1 MILTCSAFPRKI
13 PWILSQGFQSLDS
26 HGVRSLNTFHSSSSH
41 GYVGTA
47 LAAPVLIWY
56 DPS

>member
-1 MILTCSAFPRKI
+1 MILTCSTFPRKI
-13 PWILSQGFQSLDS
+13 PWVLPQGFQPLDS
-26 HGVRSLNTFHSSSSH
+26 HGVRSLNMFHSSFSH

-47 LAAPVLIWY
+47 PVALVLIWY